1 MIEHPNILYI
11 VRLYNLPAP
20 LEWFCPTTSGA
31 APSPRQGHILA
42 VVGNKLFVHGG
53 MAGQEIFND
62 LHTLDLGELLASFPG
77 PVQLFVHIASYQKL
91 YSGLKLLVMKS
102 CVRVG

>member
-1 MIEHPNILYI
+1 MIEHPNT
-11 VRLYNLPAP
+11 VCLYNLPAP

-53 MAGQEIFND
+53 MAGQEIFSD
-62 LHTLDLGELLASFPG
+62 LHTLDLGELITVEP
-77 PVQLFVHIASYQKL
+77 L
-91 YSGLKLLVMKS
+91 YNGHYWDPTFCPL
-102 CVRVG
+102 